1 MRRRHLIGA
10 ILLGWITSTSSPVL
24 AAATADADLAQR
36 ILAAVP
42 DIGERSLGKP
52 EAPVTIIEY
61 ASATCP
67 HCAAF
72 HSLVWPQLRS
82 AFIDTGKVRWIFRE
96 FPLDDLAMAAFMLA
110 RCGPQ
115 DRYFDVIAA
124 LFGKQK
130 LWARG
135 EGSARD
141 ELARI
146 MAGFGM
152 DQGAFDVC
160 VQRQDLVD
168 AIYGIV
174 KTANQK
180 FGVRAT
186 PTFFIDGERV
196 EGAQEFETF
205 QAKIDAALARRR

>member
-1 MRRRHLIGA
+1 MRRRQFITAL
-10 ILLGWITSTSSPVL
+10 LLGWITSRWALT
-24 AAATADADLAQR
+24 ATATEAVAQKL
-36 ILAAVP
+36 LAAVP
-42 DIGERSLGKP
+42 SIGERSLGNP
-52 EAPVTIIEY
+52 TAPVTVIEY

-72 HSLVWPQLRS
+72 HALVWPRLRS
-82 AFIDTGKVRWIFRE
+82 AYVDTGKVLWIFRE
-96 FPLDDLAMAAFMLA
+96 LPLDDLAMAAFMLA
-110 RCGPQ
+110 RCSPP

-141 ELARI
+141 ELEKI
-146 MAGFGM
+146 LSGFGV
-152 DQGAFDVC
+152 DQGAFDAC
-160 VQRQDLVD
+160 VQRRDLVD
-168 AIYGIV
+168 AIYDIA
-174 KTANQK
+174 KTANQT

-186 PTFFIDGERV
+186 PTFFINGERV

-205 QAKIDAALARRR
+205 QARIDAALAKSR

>member
-1 MRRRHLIGA
+1 MKRRDLVAAIALAWTASRPALGA
-10 ILLGWITSTSSPVL
+10 TATDADVAQKLL
-24 AAATADADLAQR
+24 AAA
-36 ILAAVP
+36 P
-42 DIGERSLGKP
+42 GIGDRSLGNPK
-52 EAPVTIIEY
+52 APVTIIEY

-82 AFIDTGKVRWIFRE
+82 AYIDSGKARWIFRE

-110 RCGPQ
+110 RCSPP
-115 DRYFDVIAA
+115 DRYFDIIAE

-130 LWARG
+130 VWARG

-141 ELARI
+141 ALASI

-160 VQRQDLVD
+160 VQRQDLVE

-174 KTANQK
+174 KTANQT

-205 QAKIDAALARRR
+205 QAKIDAALVKRR

>member
-1 MRRRHLIGA
+1 MSRPAL
-10 ILLGWITSTSSPVL
+10 
-24 AAATADADLAQR
+24 AATATDADIAKRL
-36 ILAAVP
+36 LAAVP

-72 HSLVWPQLRS
+72 HTLVWPQLRS
-82 AFIDTGKVRWIFRE
+82 AFVDTGKVRWIFRE

-110 RCGPQ
+110 RCSPQ
-115 DRYFDVIAA
+115 DRYFDVIAE
-124 LFGKQK
+124 LFGTQK
-130 LWARG
+130 LWAG
-135 EGSARD
+135 SEGSARD

-146 MAGFGM
+146 LARFGM
-152 DQGAFDVC
+152 NQGAFDVC
-160 VQRQDLVD
+160 VQRQDLVE
-168 AIYGIV
+168 AIYGIA
-174 KTANQK
+174 KTANQT
-180 FGVRAT
+180 FGVRST

-205 QAKIDAALARRR
+205 QAKIDAALAKRR